1 MFDVIE
7 LFHPRFA
14 EDAKLE
20 DGVPVP
26 VDAQT
31 DTATRYDGSDVG
43 FSRLVDR
50 VEDVIAEVL
59 VEVTENVDGA
69 TVPVKL
75 VDPVLGLANGFGPV
89 KLKDFHRWSFP

>member
-59 VEVTENVDGA
+59 VEASSEREVGRLIETLQQQNNPMSA
-69 TVPVKL
+69 IL
-75 VDPVLGLANGFGPV
+75 
-89 KLKDFHRWSFP
+89 